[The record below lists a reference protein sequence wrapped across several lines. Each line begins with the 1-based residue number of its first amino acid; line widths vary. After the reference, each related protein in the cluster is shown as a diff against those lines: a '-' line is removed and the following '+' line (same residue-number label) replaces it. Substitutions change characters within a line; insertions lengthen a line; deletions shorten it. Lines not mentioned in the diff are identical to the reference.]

1 MEKNDYIICGYCG
14 IDVVPD
20 YEYEIIY
27 DVTHNEAVDKAKKLS
42 LRQSIDRYADLIIQE
57 TERELPL
64 DPADVYEQVMDDFI
78 RFEVWKIDPNIPG
91 TAWDEFDFGPDTF
104 CNRYCERVA

>member
-1 MEKNDYIICGYCG
+1 MEKNDYVILAWCGV
-14 IDVVPD
+14 DVVPD
-20 YEYEIIY
+20 FEYEIIY

-57 TERELPL
+57 TEKELPL
-64 DPADVYEQVMDDFI
+64 DPADVYEAVIDNFI
-78 RFEVWKIDPNIPG
+78 RFEVWKINSNISKE
-91 TAWDEFDFGPDTF
+91 AWDEFDFGPDIF